1 MEIEAHQAR
10 EALQAIERAEALAA
24 RNSKNNGTVPLVW
37 GVAVLVCMAGFDVG
51 PRLFPDPG
59 QGLLA
64 AGVLLSVIPVVTAV
78 WTARYQRR
86 LPVQPLTVDRPHL
99 CTYWGFY
106 HAAVL
111 WTGIGLSRW
120 LGTCLHLHGLPPFAM
135 TLTGLVDTAPL
146 LWVGWTQRRRTQEA
160 RR

>member
-1 MEIEAHQAR
+1 MEIEASQAR
-10 EALQAIERAEALAA
+10 EALRTIERAEALAA

-37 GVAVLVCMAGFDVG
+37 GVAVLICMVGFDVG

-64 AGVLLSVIPVVTAV
+64 AGVLLSVVPVVTAV
-78 WTARYQRR
+78 WAARYQSR
-86 LPVQPLTVDRPHL
+86 LPVQPLTVDRPRL

-111 WTGIGLSRW
+111 
-120 LGTCLHLHGLPPFAM
+120 
-135 TLTGLVDTAPL
+135 
-146 LWVGWTQRRRTQEA
+146 
-160 RR
+160 